1 MNQIEIEAAIRGL
14 KHKLESE
21 YHINR
26 IALFGSVLT
35 DDFSDSSDVD
45 ILVDV
50 EPQYKS
56 YNAMLSLKQI
66 LKAQFDREIDLVFA
80 DTINPI
86 VKMHIGD
93 NIKYV

>member
-1 MNQIEIEAAIRGL
+1 MNQVEIEVAIREL
-14 KHKLESE
+14 KHTLQSE

-35 DDFSDSSDVD
+35 DRFSSSSDVD

-50 EPQYKS
+50 EPQYKT
-56 YNAMLSLKQI
+56 YDAMLSLKQM
-66 LKAQFDREIDLVFA
+66 LKDQVNRDIDLVFA